1 MADRMGANIRSER
14 VDHTPMYTEPHLVI
28 EVLLEAARDTLSR

>member
-1 MADRMGANIRSER
+1 MADRMGARIRSGR
-14 VDHTPMYTEPHLVI
+14 VDHTPMYAEPHLVI